1 MNNREVY
8 LGTIQRDAT
17 VILNANRQL
26 PVLSVFNAQQSTLK
40 IMLTL
45 YTYFFKSKELF
56 NRKIP
61 YALRHTGNF

>member
-40 IMLTL
+40 FMLLL
-45 YTYFFKSKELF
+45 YTYFFKSKEIF
-56 NRKIP
+56 
-61 YALRHTGNF
+61 